1 MTAAPTSDAT
11 TIWGRDVRAVTTAN
25 LLVIALAAFD
35 GLAVVGALP
44 SITEDLGNVGRS
56 PWVLT
61 AYLGVSAVAG
71 LAAGP
76 VIDAIGVRRTFR
88 VTVLWF
94 GLTTGLAGIAP
105 TMDLLIAIRVLQG
118 LGGGLLIAV
127 ALASISLAYPA
138 SLRPRALAANS
149 VMWGAM
155 GFGGPAVVG
164 VVLAVAPWRW
174 VFFLQVPLVAF
185 AASVGWRRLPTTRE
199 RPTRI
204 HTDWAGLAM
213 LTVAVFALLVG
224 GSALGR
230 SWPMATIGLGL
241 SAAGT
246 LAYWRHSR
254 VADEPVV
261 ERRHLVARPFGP
273 LHLIVALVLA
283 AGLSDAYLPLYAQGA
298 RGWSEASAAFTVVF
312 LTIGWTTAAVTMSRL
327 LDRWTPRFGVA
338 VGASIMPAATAVA
351 AVLLW
356 IDAPMAAVLGA
367 YYCIG
372 LSLGATTNA
381 SWSLLQSSTPSE
393 EAGRSN
399 AAHQFVRTTSITA
412 ALSLAGAVLLW
423 VVQSQVGDVEV
434 VRDLLAGDEVEV
446 GGDTAGAIADGLATV
461 LSLAVVVGATA
472 TALAWREFRRGSA
485 A

>member
-1 MTAAPTSDAT
+1 MTAASTSDST

-76 VIDAIGVRRTFR
+76 VIDAVGVRRTFR

-94 GLTTGLAGIAP
+94 GLTTALAGVAP
-105 TMDLLIAIRVLQG
+105 TMDVLIAVRVLQG

-127 ALASISLAYPA
+127 ALAAVSLAYPA

-174 VFFLQVPLVAF
+174 VFFLQVPLIAVATV
-185 AASVGWRRLPTTRE
+185 VGWRRLPTTRE

-230 SWPMATIGLGL
+230 SWPAATVGLSL
-241 SAAGT
+241 SAAAAT
-246 LAYWRHSR
+246 AYWRHSR
-254 VADEPVV
+254 VAAEPVV
-261 ERRHLVARPFGP
+261 ERRHLVARPYGP
-273 LHLIVALVLA
+273 LHLVVALVLA

-338 VGASIMPAATAVA
+338 VGASIMPPATALA

-356 IDAPMAAVLGA
+356 TDAPMAAILAA

-381 SWSLLQSSTPSE
+381 SWSLLQSASPAE
-393 EAGRSN
+393 QAGRTN

-423 VVQSQVGDVEV
+423 VVQRQVGDVEV
-434 VRDLLAGDEVEV
+434 VRDLLAGDEVSVE
-446 GGDTAGAIADGLATV
+446 GDTAAAIGDGLATV
-461 LSLAVVVGATA
+461 LTLAVAVGASA
-472 TALAWREFRRGSA
+472 ALLAWREFSRGRA
-485 A
+485 P